1 MTIAENSLFVRFF
14 LTIWL
19 GLKQAFPESG
29 IGRWCGALSG
39 WAYRQA
45 SGSVI
50 CRFVWREGRLPMAW
64 PNSLACRCVTG
75 LVNIPCTI
83 VKTIWKAGEPV
94 WQDSLVCRALTTLGG
109 GTFFFLGL
117 FMLVMLAAPHETWNN
132 LYGLLGA
139 VGLTALFILG
149 SASRQRSRLEV
160 DALGPYMFFYGCLI
174 ILAAA
179 GSASTGLSLR
189 FLLFHITSLLL
200 VLVVVSGVRSYEQL
214 QLTVALAVLG
224 VSIAAVYGCY
234 QGYKGV
240 EVIASLQDMTVNEGM
255 PGRVYSFFDNP
266 NNFAELLTM
275 LLPLDLALFLNAHWR
290 GKILS
295 LLSLCFGVAAL
306 GMTYGRSCWIGAAL
320 AVVVF
325 LALMDWRWVPV
336 LILAGIAALPFLPTS
351 IYNRILTI
359 TNTKDSSVQY
369 RFEIYSTSWNLL
381 KDNWIKGVGLG
392 SDVTHRAF
400 TLGAYPSI
408 SDGNYPLHCHN
419 NYMQMWLETGIW
431 GILSFLGLLLWQLKQ
446 GVKAFRQS
454 MDPRVK
460 RMLAASIGAF
470 CGIMVVSVAEY
481 TWYYPRNMFTYWFLF
496 GVIAACV
503 KLVKLEQKQK

>member
-1 MTIAENSLFVRFF
+1 MTIARNSLFIRFF
-14 LTIWL
+14 LAIWL
-19 GLKQAFPESG
+19 GLKEALPES
-29 IGRWCGALSG
+29 ILGRGCQRLAC
-39 WAYRQA
+39 WANRQA

-50 CRFVWREGRLPMAW
+50 CRFLWREGRLPAAW

-75 LVNIPCTI
+75 LVNLPCAIT
-83 VKTIWKAGEPV
+83 KTIWKAGEPV
-94 WQDSLVCRALTTLGG
+94 WRDSLACRCLTALGG

-117 FMLVMLAAPHETWNN
+117 FMLAMLIVPHEQWNN

-139 VGLTALFILG
+139 AGLTVLFILG
-149 SASRQRSRLEV
+149 SASRRRYRLEV
-160 DALGPYMFFYGCLI
+160 DALGPYLFFYGCLI
-174 ILAAA
+174 CLALL

-189 FLLFHITSLLL
+189 FFLFHVTCFLL
-200 VLVVVSGVRSYEQL
+200 VLVAVSGVHKYEQL

-224 VSIAAVYGCY
+224 ISVAAVYGCY
-234 QGYKGV
+234 QGYQGV
-240 EVIASLQDMTVNEGM
+240 EVIASLQDMTVNAGM
-255 PGRVYSFFDNP
+255 PGRVYSLFDNP

-320 AVVVF
+320 AVVIF

-336 LILAGIAALPFLPTS
+336 IILAGIAALPFLPTS

-359 TNTKDSSVQY
+359 TNTEDSSVQY

-381 KDNWIKGVGLG
+381 KDNWLKGVGLG
-392 SDVTHRAF
+392 SDVTHQAF
-400 TLGAYPSI
+400 SVGAYPTI

-419 NYMQMWLETGIW
+419 NYMQMWLETGIL
-431 GILSFLGLLLWQLKQ
+431 GILSFLALLLWQLKE
-446 GVKAFRQS
+446 GVKAFRRTL
-454 MDPRVK
+454 DPRVK
-460 RMLAASIGAF
+460 RLVAAAIGAF

-503 KLVKLEQKQK
+503 KLVRLEQKQN